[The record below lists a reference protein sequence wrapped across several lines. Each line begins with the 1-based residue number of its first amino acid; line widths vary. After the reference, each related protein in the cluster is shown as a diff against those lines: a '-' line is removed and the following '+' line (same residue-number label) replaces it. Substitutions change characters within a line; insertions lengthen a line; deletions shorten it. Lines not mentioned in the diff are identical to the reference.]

1 MIKRKKILS
10 LVALAISLLILGTS
24 CSSNGSGTGRQALSS
39 VIPTDTIAET
49 IAPVTTSEPEDLP
62 ETRISFVGCGDNII
76 YYGNVREAE
85 LYGYETG
92 RQYNFQHSYENIK
105 GMISEADIAFINQET
120 VMCGEGYDL
129 SYYPNFNSPQDVGY
143 DLLDTG
149 YDIVNIANNHMMD
162 MGSSGLE
169 DTISFWRSTS
179 AFLAGGYNTE
189 EDFNSIRIY
198 EEQGINIAV
207 LSYTYGTN
215 GMYPSNDSNVY
226 VPYIDNDTIERQ
238 VKEAVTL
245 ADLVL
250 VSVHWGV
257 ENQMQ
262 PNEEQTELAK
272 IIAEA
277 GADVIIGHHPHVIQP
292 VEWLDT
298 SDGRKVLCVY
308 SLGNFMA
315 EQAYDYNMVGGII
328 SFDIIKKGNETYIDS
343 PLFTP
348 TLFYFDTSFYN
359 NKIYFLEDVTEELA
373 ASHGISS
380 YGNGTSLSTLIA
392 YVTNTIDPEFL
403 PEYFKNN

>member
-24 CSSNGSGTGRQALSS
+24 CSSNGSGTGRQDLSS

-49 IAPVTTSEPEDLP
+49 IAPVMTSEPEDLP

-129 SYYPNFNSPQDVGY
+129 SYYPTFNSPQDAGY
-143 DLLDTG
+143 DLLDVG

-189 EDFNSIRIY
+189 EDFNSIRI
-198 EEQGINIAV
+198 
-207 LSYTYGTN
+207 
-215 GMYPSNDSNVY
+215 
-226 VPYIDNDTIERQ
+226 
-238 VKEAVTL
+238 
-245 ADLVL
+245 LVL
-250 VSVHWGV
+250 R
-257 ENQMQ
+257 
-262 PNEEQTELAK
+262 A
-272 IIAEA
+272 
-277 GADVIIGHHPHVIQP
+277 
-292 VEWLDT
+292 
-298 SDGRKVLCVY
+298 
-308 SLGNFMA
+308 
-315 EQAYDYNMVGGII
+315 
-328 SFDIIKKGNETYIDS
+328 
-343 PLFTP
+343 
-348 TLFYFDTSFYN
+348 
-359 NKIYFLEDVTEELA
+359 
-373 ASHGISS
+373 
-380 YGNGTSLSTLIA
+380 
-392 YVTNTIDPEFL
+392 
-403 PEYFKNN
+403 